1 MTALPSERGATL
13 SLGRMAK
20 LETYLTTGPLPN
32 RNDTGSLKFVSSD
45 KAILT
50 ATEVIRSNE
59 TNWQEITNGSRHV

>member
-1 MTALPSERGATL
+1 
-13 SLGRMAK
+13 MAK
-20 LETYLTTGPLPN
+20 LEPHLTTEPLPN

-59 TNWQEITNGSRHV
+59 PNWQEITNGSRHV